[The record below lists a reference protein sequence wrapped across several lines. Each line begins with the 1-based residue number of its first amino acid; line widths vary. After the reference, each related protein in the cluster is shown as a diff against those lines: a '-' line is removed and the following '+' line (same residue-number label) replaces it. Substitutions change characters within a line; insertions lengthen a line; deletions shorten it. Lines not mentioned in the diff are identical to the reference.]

1 MSFAGPAQLAT
12 LSYRKRM
19 RIVTDLTSTALR
31 RAIQSLSNDADEQ
44 LAELRDLGC
53 AVGVDELALQFH
65 DQAVLAIQLNELG
78 EIIDEELETVRRI
91 DSLLDRMSGE
101 VNAHLWTSD
110 ALRTSPQWAQ
120 VRGLAQQFLRLHG
133 RVS

>member
-1 MSFAGPAQLAT
+1 MIIAGPVLPAA
-12 LSYRKRM
+12 LSYLKRM
-19 RIVTDLTSTALR
+19 RKVNNLTSTALR
-31 RAIQSLSNDADEQ
+31 RAVRSLSNDADEQ

-65 DQAVLAIQLNELG
+65 DQALLAKQLNELG
-78 EIIDEELETVRRI
+78 EINDEELETVRRI

-101 VNAHLWTSD
+101 VNAHLWTGD

-120 VRGLAQQFLRLHG
+120 VRGLAQEFLTLHD
-133 RVS
+133 